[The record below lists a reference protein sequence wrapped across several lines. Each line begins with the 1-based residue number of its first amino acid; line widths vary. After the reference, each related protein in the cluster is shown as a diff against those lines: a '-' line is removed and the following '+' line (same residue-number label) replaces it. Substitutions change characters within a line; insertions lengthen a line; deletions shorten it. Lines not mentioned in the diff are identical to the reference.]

1 MHVEKNQNHTGQSL
15 RLQIHYFALV
25 KDRFWYSEGNDIC
38 KLKEKSTI
46 ILNFTSVIYVHI
58 TQWLSNR
65 WHNPVVLKHRFSF
78 LTLSGVKGL
87 FGTLQQGAALQ
98 LLLFHQHARGKE
110 LPIWAYT
117 YTHTWMLCEYR
128 VPIVCSELG

>member
-25 KDRFWYSEGNDIC
+25 KVKDRFWYSEGNDIC

-46 ILNFTSVIYVHI
+46 LLNFTSVIYVHI

-117 YTHTWMLCEYR
+117 RECCTVSQYR
-128 VPIVCSELG
+128 VPLLCAQN